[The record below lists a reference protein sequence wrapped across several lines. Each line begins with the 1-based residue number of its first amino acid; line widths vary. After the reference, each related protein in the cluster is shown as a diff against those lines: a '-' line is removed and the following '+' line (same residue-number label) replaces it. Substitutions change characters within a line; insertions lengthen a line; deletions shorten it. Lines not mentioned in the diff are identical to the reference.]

1 MVLKLSK
8 LPKQVRFLIIIQQFS
23 KLSYNVS
30 VKQKVEHF
38 LRSPVGAF
46 VIGAL
51 IGFIFFTSFY
61 GLTIV
66 NPGYTDWIFQP
77 ITHDTAQHFIGWEF
91 FRADSTGGMINGL
104 AYPEGL
110 PVTFMDAIPLLAFP
124 FKWLSA
130 WLPANFQY
138 FGLWALGCYVSMGGV
153 AAVLTRKVWLALFAK
168 KSDQKSLWQLLFV
181 AAGSLIFVVTPM
193 LIARSLYHPALA
205 AHWLILAG
213 ILLVWDAV
221 KFKKAW
227 SFVLAW
233 SGLLMTAVLVH
244 PYFVPMLGAMLVVA
258 VVRMMPNFQWRS
270 WLFAVIKIILPVA
283 AMGLVFWSIGGF
295 GLGSGAEIRDL
306 SEKGFNLLSFANP
319 SGFSALIPG
328 FPNAS
333 TSPETLMWLGLGVW
347 LMIIFVVVR
356 LRGHY
361 KNLWRRSIDRFQKHK
376 LRNSL
381 IAVVCL
387 GLLIF
392 AIGVSVD
399 LGPIT
404 LFTYSVPQK
413 IYEIWSAFRAAA
425 REAWAFYYVV
435 ILLVIY
441 ASSKVLLRYKTAT
454 PVLIASCLAL
464 VSFIQ
469 LSDIWFSE
477 KATTRR
483 EGFAEIQQVDG
494 PAFVAPEISDLVTT
508 QRHLVMLDQGFRG
521 DQSGTYKIAQAALAN
536 NLTLNIGFF
545 ARIPEPIWQQQADW
559 RDKVKALT
567 LTESDLEDNLFA
579 TADSGLASEIA
590 TTYRVERRGGFYFIL
605 QR

>member
-1 MVLKLSK
+1 
-8 LPKQVRFLIIIQQFS
+8 
-23 KLSYNVS
+23 
-30 VKQKVEHF
+30 
-38 LRSPVGAF
+38 
-46 VIGAL
+46 
-51 IGFIFFTSFY
+51 
-61 GLTIV
+61 
-66 NPGYTDWIFQP
+66 
-77 ITHDTAQHFIGWEF
+77 
-91 FRADSTGGMINGL
+91 MINGL

-138 FGLWALGCYVSMGGV
+138 FGLWALGCYVLMGGV
-153 AAVLTRKVWLALFAK
+153 AAVLTRKIWLALFAK

-205 AHWLILAG
+205 AHWLILTG

-233 SGLLMTAVLVH
+233 GGLLMTAVLVH

-333 TSPETLMWLGLGVW
+333 TSSETLMWLGLGVW

-441 ASSKVLLRYKTAT
+441 AFSKVLLRYKTAT

-483 EGFAEIQQVDG
+483 EGFTEIQQVDG

>member
-1 MVLKLSK
+1 M
-8 LPKQVRFLIIIQQFS
+8 
-23 KLSYNVS
+23 
-30 VKQKVEHF
+30 KQKVEHF

-51 IGFIFFTSFY
+51 IGFIFFAAFY

-168 KSDQKSLWQLLFV
+168 KSDQKSLWQLPFV
-181 AAGSLIFVVTPM
+181 ATGSLIFAVTPM

-205 AHWLILAG
+205 AHWLILTG

-244 PYFVPMLGAMLVVA
+244 PYFVPMLGAMLVIA
-258 VVRMMPNFQWRS
+258 VIRMMPNFQWRS

-283 AMGLVFWSIGGF
+283 AMGLVFWLIGGF

-333 TSPETLMWLGLGVW
+333 TSSETLMWLGLGVW

-441 ASSKVLLRYKTAT
+441 AFSKVLLRYKTAT

>member
-1 MVLKLSK
+1 M
-8 LPKQVRFLIIIQQFS
+8 
-23 KLSYNVS
+23 
-30 VKQKVEHF
+30 KQKVEHF

-51 IGFIFFTSFY
+51 IGFIFFAAFY

-138 FGLWALGCYVSMGGV
+138 FGLWALGCYVLMGGV
-153 AAVLTRKVWLALFAK
+153 AAVLTRKIWLALFAK

-205 AHWLILAG
+205 AHWLILTG

-233 SGLLMTAVLVH
+233 GGLLMTAVLVH

-258 VVRMMPNFQWRS
+258 VIRIMPNFQWRS
-270 WLFAVIKIILPVA
+270 WLFAAIKIILPVA
-283 AMGLVFWSIGGF
+283 AMGLVFWLIGGF

-333 TSPETLMWLGLGVW
+333 TSSETLMWLGLGVW
-347 LMIIFVVVR
+347 LMIIFVAVR

-361 KNLWRRSIDRFQKHK
+361 KNLWRRSIDRFRKHK

-441 ASSKVLLRYKTAT
+441 AFSKVLLRYKTAT

>member
-1 MVLKLSK
+1 M
-8 LPKQVRFLIIIQQFS
+8 
-23 KLSYNVS
+23 
-30 VKQKVEHF
+30 KQKVEHF

-51 IGFIFFTSFY
+51 IGFIFFAAFY

-138 FGLWALGCYVSMGGV
+138 FGLWALGCYVLMGGV
-153 AAVLTRKVWLALFAK
+153 AAVLTRKIWLALFAK

-205 AHWLILAG
+205 AHWLILTG

-441 ASSKVLLRYKTAT
+441 AFSKVLLRYKTAT